1 MDAGLA
7 LAPDTFQIVLDSENE
22 AKGGHRSHSHS
33 PELCGE
39 QAAVGRDPRGG
50 GAAASPLSP
59 HLSFSLGT
67 AGPPVPEQGGRT
79 RCQLSHETCL
89 VLPHALHTRRMRSR
103 LLVTQQEAA
112 GGPAGP
118 GVCSRVS

>member
-50 GAAASPLSP
+50 RE
-59 HLSFSLGT
+59 
-67 AGPPVPEQGGRT
+67 PPVTSPVIQSGH
-79 RCQLSHETCL
+79 CWASC
-89 VLPHALHTRRMRSR
+89 A
-103 LLVTQQEAA
+103 
-112 GGPAGP
+112 
-118 GVCSRVS
+118 